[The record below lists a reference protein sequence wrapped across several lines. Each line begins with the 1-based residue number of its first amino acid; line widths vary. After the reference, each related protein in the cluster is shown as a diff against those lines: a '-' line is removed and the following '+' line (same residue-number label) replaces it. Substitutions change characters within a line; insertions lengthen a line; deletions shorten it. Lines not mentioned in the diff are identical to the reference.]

1 MNIFVPIHLKRISS
15 VVDQLPDPE
24 VFTVQSSTSFVSNPR
39 RDEDDGIETEPCSS
53 QSTSHVEANT
63 PASSQTSVLAFKK
76 PKGKKP
82 R

>member
-24 VFTVQSSTSFVSNPR
+24 VFTVQSSTSFVSNPK
-39 RDEDDGIETEPCSS
+39 RDEDDGIETEPCS
-53 QSTSHVEANT
+53 VVANT